1 MILRA
6 IKTFIRDP
14 EPVES
19 ADEVVAGLNVADG
32 VIRVEE
38 PIRSPVRGATCAA
51 FFYKSF
57 LFIPS
62 GRGGSPPSYHS
73 IKQAQAFACF
83 TLEME
88 GGNVQV
94 IPTKPGNFSQR
105 EHQDLQNRY
114 GQSFQGVEEIVM
126 PGAKVRVRG
135 KVKIQNGVKVL
146 HMKELTVLDKQ
157 VAAAGMAGD
166 RKKRKKGGK

>member
-14 EPVES
+14 DPVQS
-19 ADEVVAGLNVADG
+19 AEEVVPGLNVADG
-32 VIRVEE
+32 VVRVEE
-38 PIRSPVRGATCAA
+38 PIRSPVRGSTCAA

-73 IKQAQAFACF
+73 IRQAQAFAPF
-83 TLEME
+83 VLEME
-88 GGNVQV
+88 GGTVQV
-94 IPTKPGNFSQR
+94 IPSKPGNFTQR
-105 EHQDLQNRY
+105 DHRDLQNRY
-114 GQSFQGVEEIVM
+114 GQSFQGTEEIVM
-126 PGAKVRVRG
+126 PGARVRVRG
-135 KVKIQNGVKVL
+135 KVKMQNGVKVL
-146 HMKELTVLDKQ
+146 RMKDLTVLDKQ